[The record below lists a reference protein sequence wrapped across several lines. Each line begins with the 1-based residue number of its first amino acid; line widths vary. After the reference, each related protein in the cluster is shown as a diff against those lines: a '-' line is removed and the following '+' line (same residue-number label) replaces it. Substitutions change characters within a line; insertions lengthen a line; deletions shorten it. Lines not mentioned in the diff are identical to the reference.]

1 MKKHQDEV
9 QQFQQQK
16 IKLMAEI
23 KEHQQKVRQSQQ
35 LQEAAELCLVRER
48 TELTQKIEQTQRE
61 LLNRL
66 KSSEEGYQRS
76 VYELREVMVA
86 QHRVGVK

>member
-1 MKKHQDEV
+1 
-9 QQFQQQK
+9 
-16 IKLMAEI
+16 MAEI